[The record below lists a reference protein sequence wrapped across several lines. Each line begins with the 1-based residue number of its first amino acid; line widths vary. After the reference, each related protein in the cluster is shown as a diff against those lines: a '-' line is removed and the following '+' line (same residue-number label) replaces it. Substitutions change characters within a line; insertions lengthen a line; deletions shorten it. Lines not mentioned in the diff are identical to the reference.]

1 MQLFLQGGVQIYLK
15 IINKKLQK
23 SFSKAIYFN

>member
-15 IINKKLQK
+15 IINKKLQEFQQ
-23 SFSKAIYFN
+23 SYLF